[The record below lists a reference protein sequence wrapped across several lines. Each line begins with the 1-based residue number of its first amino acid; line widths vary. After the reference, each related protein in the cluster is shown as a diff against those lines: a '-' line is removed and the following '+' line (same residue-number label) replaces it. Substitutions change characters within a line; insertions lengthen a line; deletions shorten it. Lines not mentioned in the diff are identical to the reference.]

1 VAAVVLLVVGVA
13 YGVFQYIKKKRSAK
27 NVSLLTEREEP
38 DQDGDSEEN
47 PSRSLDERLNPTV
60 TES

>member
-1 VAAVVLLVVGVA
+1 
-13 YGVFQYIKKKRSAK
+13 VFQYIKKKRSAK